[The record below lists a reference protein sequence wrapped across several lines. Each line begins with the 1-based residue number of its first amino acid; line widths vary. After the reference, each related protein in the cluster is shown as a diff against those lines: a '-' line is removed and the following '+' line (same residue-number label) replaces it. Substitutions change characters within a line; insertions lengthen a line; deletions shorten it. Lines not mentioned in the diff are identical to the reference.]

1 MHVFQK
7 NVVILHSETKGQ
19 SQGIMLNKRT
29 MTHSDDLYLA
39 VERERRKELRTF
51 IHELKKFVG
60 GKNHLHVAENLSQSS
75 NDHLVIELFPLNS
88 ILSAFLNA
96 DIATTITQM
105 CDKYGIPRRNVKQT
119 FEGENGEIP
128 VITINLFTDF
138 VL

>member
-1 MHVFQK
+1 
-7 NVVILHSETKGQ
+7 
-19 SQGIMLNKRT
+19 
-29 MTHSDDLYLA
+29 MTHSNDLYLA
-39 VERERRKELRTF
+39 VEKERRKELRTF

-60 GKNHLHVAENLSQSS
+60 GKNHLHVAVNLSQSS

-88 ILSAFLNA
+88 FLSALLNA

-105 CDKYGIPRRNVKQT
+105 CDEYGIPRRNVKLT
-119 FEGENGEIP
+119 FVGENDELP